1 MFLIKVSWHNEGGVM
16 AGPEPPD
23 GGHHVWLGED
33 DHAVGEGEHVGHP
46 AQVLLIAAL
55 GGNLVIG
62 CNHGGIT
69 DFRFVFYCFLIYLD
83 LNILQFAIQII
94 MQLSHYVVTF

>member
-1 MFLIKVSWHNEGGVM
+1 MFLIKVTWHNEGGVM

-23 GGHHVWLGED
+23 GGHHVRLGED

-46 AQVLLIAAL
+46 PQVLLIAAL

>member
-55 GGNLVIG
+55 GGYLVISSNDG
-62 CNHGGIT
+62 SIT
-69 DFRFVFYCFLIYLD
+69 DFLFVFNCFLLYLD
-83 LNILQFAIQII
+83 LNILKFVFQII
-94 MQLSHYVVTF
+94 LQLSHYVVTF